1 MELPRQACSQMEFGN
16 KESSHQHSVILA
28 CRRISSAAYLRAMPD
43 EPRKIFDLMDT
54 ETEPT
59 DEQLAELMHYVG
71 EDIRAESARIRAR
84 EGSRSEADKAIE
96 KTSDAPV

>member
-1 MELPRQACSQMEFGN
+1 
-16 KESSHQHSVILA
+16 
-28 CRRISSAAYLRAMPD
+28 MPD

-71 EDIRAESARIRAR
+71 EAVRAKKKAAGLKVREVNGSLHESTQRPY
-84 EGSRSEADKAIE
+84 G
-96 KTSDAPV
+96 T

>member
-1 MELPRQACSQMEFGN
+1 
-16 KESSHQHSVILA
+16 
-28 CRRISSAAYLRAMPD
+28 MPD

-71 EDIRAESARIRAR
+71 EDIRAVSARITNGCGLIPAM
-84 EGSRSEADKAIE
+84 
-96 KTSDAPV
+96 P

>member
-1 MELPRQACSQMEFGN
+1 
-16 KESSHQHSVILA
+16 
-28 CRRISSAAYLRAMPD
+28 MPD

-71 EDIRAESARIRAR
+71 EAVRAKKKAAGLKVREVNGSVNESAPRPY
-84 EGSRSEADKAIE
+84 G
-96 KTSDAPV
+96 T

>member
-1 MELPRQACSQMEFGN
+1 MA
-16 KESSHQHSVILA
+16 
-28 CRRISSAAYLRAMPD
+28 D

-71 EDIRAESARIRAR
+71 EAVRAKKRAAGLKVREVSGSVNESKPPPY
-84 EGSRSEADKAIE
+84 G
-96 KTSDAPV
+96 T

>member
-1 MELPRQACSQMEFGN
+1 
-16 KESSHQHSVILA
+16 
-28 CRRISSAAYLRAMPD
+28 MPD

-71 EDIRAESARIRAR
+71 EAVRAKKKAAGLEVREVGNSIRESAPKPY
-84 EGSRSEADKAIE
+84 G
-96 KTSDAPV
+96 T

>member
-1 MELPRQACSQMEFGN
+1 
-16 KESSHQHSVILA
+16 
-28 CRRISSAAYLRAMPD
+28 MPD

-71 EDIRAESARIRAR
+71 EAVRAKKKAAGLPVR
-84 EGSRSEADKAIE
+84 EPGGLVSETPSRPYGS
-96 KTSDAPV
+96 

>member
-1 MELPRQACSQMEFGN
+1 
-16 KESSHQHSVILA
+16 
-28 CRRISSAAYLRAMPD
+28 MPD

-71 EDIRAESARIRAR
+71 EAIRTESAEIKEMARREIAKVAESPARY
-84 EGSRSEADKAIE
+84 GSE
-96 KTSDAPV
+96 P

>member
-1 MELPRQACSQMEFGN
+1 
-16 KESSHQHSVILA
+16 
-28 CRRISSAAYLRAMPD
+28 MPD

-71 EDIRAESARIRAR
+71 EAVRAKKKASGLKVR
-84 EGSRSEADKAIE
+84 EDSLSVKETLPPQYGS
-96 KTSDAPV
+96 

>member
-1 MELPRQACSQMEFGN
+1 
-16 KESSHQHSVILA
+16 
-28 CRRISSAAYLRAMPD
+28 MPD

-71 EDIRAESARIRAR
+71 EAVRAKKRAAGLQVRELNGSVRESASSPY
-84 EGSRSEADKAIE
+84 G
-96 KTSDAPV
+96 T

>member
-1 MELPRQACSQMEFGN
+1 MA
-16 KESSHQHSVILA
+16 
-28 CRRISSAAYLRAMPD
+28 D

-71 EDIRAESARIRAR
+71 EAVRAKKRAVEARCTQ
-84 EGSRSEADKAIE
+84 AIVLKE
-96 KTSDAPV
+96 PVPRPYGN

>member
-1 MELPRQACSQMEFGN
+1 
-16 KESSHQHSVILA
+16 
-28 CRRISSAAYLRAMPD
+28 MPD

-71 EDIRAESARIRAR
+71 EAVRAKKKAAGLKAR
-84 EGSRSEADKAIE
+84 EVSGSVNESTPQPYGA
-96 KTSDAPV
+96 

>member
-1 MELPRQACSQMEFGN
+1 
-16 KESSHQHSVILA
+16 
-28 CRRISSAAYLRAMPD
+28 MPD

-71 EDIRAESARIRAR
+71 EDIRAESARIKERLRAKHMQVV
-84 EGSRSEADKAIE
+84 GE
-96 KTSDAPV
+96 KPASYGKPPSA

>member
-1 MELPRQACSQMEFGN
+1 
-16 KESSHQHSVILA
+16 
-28 CRRISSAAYLRAMPD
+28 MPD

-71 EDIRAESARIRAR
+71 EAVRAKKKAAGLPVQEQAGSVGESTARPYGISG
-84 EGSRSEADKAIE
+84 EQKA
-96 KTSDAPV
+96 